1 MKKGISPVISALILF
16 AVGLAISLAVI
27 AWSTGIMGGAG
38 YGTRPILMGIHD
50 TMHGS
55 GSIFMT
61 YIRNFGGDTVFI
73 DQIIIDGKYT
83 ATITAA
89 YETTLKEK
97 RLSYDEYGNAIVML
111 KPGDEVTV
119 LFTLEL
125 PKNEIRRLFST
136 GTHHEVKIHLSLG
149 YEYQS
154 VVSCYYTPH
163 GSWTIRQSEEAGD
176 GWILQGGHEK
186 WGALTGTLH
195 MYILRYKQ
203 IINGNFNITV
213 KARWLQGS
221 GQLMIVFGYDGK
233 GNGYAIWTRAYS
245 TNTPHTKIVHFRE
258 YGFYI
263 EPLNGTAPS
272 FNSNEWFWMK
282 INVNQ
287 KGNKIDVKAKVWQ
300 ENFTSEPTQ
309 WQIQIDDISS
319 YGPYIGLGYW
329 EEPLGGE
336 QSVYQFDCLYIEKET
351 FNIILEFNDVSELER
366 NWIEE
371 G

>member
-1 MKKGISPVISALILF
+1 MEKGISPVISALILF

-97 RLSYDEYGNAIVML
+97 RLSYDEYGNTIVML
-111 KPGDEVTV
+111 KPGDKVTV

-154 VVSCYYTPH
+154 VVQCYYTPH
-163 GSWTIRQSEEAGD
+163 GSWTIRQCGEAND

-186 WGALTGTLH
+186 WGALAGTLH
-195 MYILRYKQ
+195 MYILRFKEN
-203 IINGNFNITV
+203 IDDDFSITV
-213 KARWLQGS
+213 RARWL
-221 GQLMIVFGYDGK
+221 
-233 GNGYAIWTRAYS
+233 
-245 TNTPHTKIVHFRE
+245 
-258 YGFYI
+258 
-263 EPLNGTAPS
+263 
-272 FNSNEWFWMK
+272 
-282 INVNQ
+282 
-287 KGNKIDVKAKVWQ
+287 
-300 ENFTSEPTQ
+300 
-309 WQIQIDDISS
+309 
-319 YGPYIGLGYW
+319 
-329 EEPLGGE
+329 
-336 QSVYQFDCLYIEKET
+336 
-351 FNIILEFNDVSELER
+351 
-366 NWIEE
+366 
-371 G
+371 